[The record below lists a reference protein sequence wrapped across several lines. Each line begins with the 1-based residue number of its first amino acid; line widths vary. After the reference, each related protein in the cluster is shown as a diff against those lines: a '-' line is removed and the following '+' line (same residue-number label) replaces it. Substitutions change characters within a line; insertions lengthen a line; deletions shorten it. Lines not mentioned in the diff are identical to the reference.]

1 MLLPYLKA
9 INSKKM
15 ILGSQS
21 KSRNELFQTQRL
33 NYKTIPSTFAEDLD
47 KESFASP
54 SDYNLVSL
62 LICSKP
68 VRGRSMNYFPGL
80 KRKIYSGMC

>member
-47 KESFASP
+47 K
-54 SDYNLVSL
+54 
-62 LICSKP
+62 
-68 VRGRSMNYFPGL
+68 
-80 KRKIYSGMC
+80 